1 MRGAELGRR
10 LRLSRAPVLPVLVA
24 LVVVLFCVM
33 RQSLAAPAPARSR
46 RNEVDLA
53 ALERSWAAGDAA
65 EELETSEQALA
76 REMERKHA
84 AGQLGSTMLFVTLAE
99 AEADLDA
106 FGELVTGR
114 ARLGG
119 LDVKVYKL
127 GAGKVVVALHRGWLA
142 EPLYDMLLGLDGVAS
157 VEWKDRPAASKRR
170 RRRKPDRQEL

>member
-1 MRGAELGRR
+1 MRGAPAR
-10 LRLSRAPVLPVLVA
+10 LRLPLPVA
-24 LVVVLFCVM
+24 LVFLIWMCQGV
-33 RQSLAAPAPARSR
+33 AAPAAAPSR
-46 RNEVDLA
+46 KEVDLA

-65 EELETSEQALA
+65 QELETSEQALA

-84 AGQLGSTMLFVTLAE
+84 AGQLGSTMLFVTLEE

-142 EPLYDMLLGLDGVAS
+142 EPLYDMFLDL
-157 VEWKDRPAASKRR
+157 
-170 RRRKPDRQEL
+170 RRKPDRQEL